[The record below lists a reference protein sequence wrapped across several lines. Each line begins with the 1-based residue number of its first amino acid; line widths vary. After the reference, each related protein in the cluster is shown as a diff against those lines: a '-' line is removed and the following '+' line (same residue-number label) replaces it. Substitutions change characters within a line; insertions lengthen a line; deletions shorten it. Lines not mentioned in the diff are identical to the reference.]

1 MGIVEHVERNGGTI
15 STKELKEQK
24 ENPHYGLRKAI
35 AEGELVRVKQGVYMV
50 PSELA
55 DTMIDIQRI
64 IPGGVLCLYSAWS
77 YYELTTQIPDAYY
90 VAVETH
96 RRVVVPE
103 NPRIQVCYWQQKYCK
118 LGTVEADIAG
128 HHVLISDLEKS
139 VCDAVKFR
147 GKIGMDVCTEIVKTY
162 MRRRDKNLTK
172 LMNYATQMRVAK
184 IMTNY
189 IEIQL

>member
-1 MGIVEHVERNGGTI
+1 MGIVESVERNGGTI
-15 STKELKEQK
+15 STKELKKQK

-35 AEGELVRVKQGVYMV
+35 AKGELVRVKQGVYMV

-55 DTMIDIQRI
+55 NTMIDIQRI

-103 NPRIQVCYWQQKYCK
+103 NPRIQVYYWQQKYCE

-162 MRRRDKNLTK
+162 MRRRDKNMTK
-172 LMNYATQMRVAK
+172 LMNYAAQMRVAK

-189 IEIQL
+189 IEILV